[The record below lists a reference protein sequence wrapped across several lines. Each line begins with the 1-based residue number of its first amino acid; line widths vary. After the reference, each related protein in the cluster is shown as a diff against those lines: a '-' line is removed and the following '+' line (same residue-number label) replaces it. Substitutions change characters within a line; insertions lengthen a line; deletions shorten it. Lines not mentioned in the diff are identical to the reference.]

1 MQVKFKQFALFNWFM
16 ISTIFP
22 LKFKFFR
29 KLGTVFFTSHR
40 LHVYSKRSKP
50 NFLPSQ
56 SNDSHSGFDQKI
68 EIRNSV
74 CGMEIKWN
82 WVIQFDILF
91 GGRGREGNLWK

>member
-1 MQVKFKQFALFNWFM
+1 M

-29 KLGTVFFTSHR
+29 KLGTVFFFNSHR

-56 SNDSHSGFDQKI
+56 SNDSHSDFDQKI

-74 CGMEIKWN
+74 SGMTINWN

-91 GGRGREGNLWK
+91 GGKGKGGEFVKIAD